1 MAEGFFDDMAAGA
14 RGLRAFLVIAM
25 PDCLLYTHW
34 ARAGSAWSP
43 EDASGYFGDLV
54 RANRQGLRAVGAWP
68 SDMQVTVEGADAL
81 VVLREMGEHF
91 VLCALFEHAA
101 PLGMVRLQL
110 KMLVDKIS
118 LTLPKLEVQERSRGV
133 RLIAFIERY
142 APDPHAALLRVATRT
157 GVSLDLLHDPARLDD
172 GQVRAIEEAAR
183 RILGLE
189 EVHV

>member
-1 MAEGFFDDMAAGA
+1 MVDGVFEELAAGG

-34 ARAGSAWSP
+34 ARAGSTWAP
-43 EDASGYFGDLV
+43 EEASGYFGDLV
-54 RANRQGLRAVGAWP
+54 RANRQGLRAVGAQP
-68 SDMQVTVEGADAL
+68 ADMQVTVEGADAQ

-91 VLCALFEHAA
+91 VLCALFDRAA

-110 KMLVDKIS
+110 KMLVDKLS
-118 LTLPKLEVQERSRGV
+118 LTLPKLEVEEQSRGA

-157 GVSLDLLHDPARLDD
+157 GVSLELLRDPARLDE
-172 GQVRAIEEAAR
+172 GQVHAVEEAAR

-189 EVHV
+189 QVHV

>member
-1 MAEGFFDDMAAGA
+1 MVDGFFDEMAAGA
-14 RGLRAFLVIAM
+14 KSLRAFLVIAM

-34 ARAGSAWSP
+34 ARSGSVWSP

-54 RANRQGLRAVGAWP
+54 RANRQGLRAVGALP

-91 VLCALFEHAA
+91 VLCARFARAA
-101 PLGMVRLQL
+101 PLGLVRLQL

-118 LTLPKLEVQERSRGV
+118 TTLPRLEVQERSRGV

-157 GVSLDLLHDPARLDD
+157 GLSLELLRDPARLDD
-172 GQVRAIEEAAR
+172 VQVGAVEAGR
-183 RILGLE
+183 P
-189 EVHV
+189 